1 MRNQDVA
8 DAGGGQAACT
18 LLQGPCSDF
27 LTAEAAASILGI
39 TVRRVY
45 GLKKKGWPFFR
56 CGRELRIRREKFW
69 QHVEK
74 QEKAIAR

>member
-1 MRNQDVA
+1 MRNHDVA
-8 DAGGGQAACT
+8 GDGEAACT

-27 LTAEAAASILGI
+27 LSATEVALALGI

-45 GLKKKGWPFFR
+45 GLKRKGWPFIR
-56 CGRELRIRREKFW
+56 VGKELKIRREKFW